1 MNNRQRMRYSNK
13 IAVKWLLSH
22 DFDEIWLK
30 RHTKRHDIH
39 YTQNG
44 NYVGLDL
51 WKLFDGIC
59 INMVSTTPS
68 LNRGYSEHG
77 SMVFL
82 QLKTNA
88 WPSDNE
94 LIQWLKDKHGCYVMA
109 INVRKVKKKWVAFN
123 RFYYRTDEG
132 VARITL

>member
-1 MNNRQRMRYSNK
+1 MRYSNK
-13 IAVKWLLSH
+13 LAVKWLLSH

-39 YTQNG
+39 YTQKG

-59 INMVSTTPS
+59 ITTIHNLASSAS
-68 LNRGYSEHG
+68 LDHIGEYEKG

-109 INVRKVKKKWVAFN
+109 INVRKIKKKWVVFN
-123 RFYYRTDEG
+123 RYYYRTRDG
-132 VARITL
+132 VARMSI

>member
-13 IAVKWLLSH
+13 ISVKWLLSH
-22 DFDEIWLK
+22 GFDEIWLK

-39 YTQNG
+39 YTQKG

-59 INMVSTTPS
+59 IKQGFEVNA
-68 LNRGYSEHG
+68 R

-109 INVRKVKKKWVAFN
+109 INVRKIKKKWVVFN

-132 VARITL
+132 VARMSI

>member
-1 MNNRQRMRYSNK
+1 MRYSNK
-13 IAVKWLLSH
+13 IAVKWLLAH
-22 DFDEIWLK
+22 GFDEIWLK

-39 YTQNG
+39 YTQKG

-59 INMVSTTPS
+59 INMKVQA
-68 LNRGYSEHG
+68 N

-109 INVRKVKKKWVAFN
+109 INVRKVKKKWLAFN
-123 RFYYRTDEG
+123 RYYYRTDEG
-132 VARITL
+132 VARMTL